1 MKANTVIL
9 SSCRKPLSFAS
20 RVCTVALFSLLAS
33 QAQATSYDAV
43 ADFSRLTNTDAS
55 TWSYRY
61 QTGTLRDGI
70 YPLLPTFTD
79 AAGTWSPTNPGAWT
93 LAGTIPEIGVNQTG
107 SDATF
112 VPGPGSGPFTWPN
125 HTMSVHPG
133 PGPADLVVLS
143 FLSPSTSFFDIN
155 FSFSSLDPNGGNG
168 IAWFVDLNATDLSWG
183 SYPDAG
189 GSGMMTLNNIF
200 VNAGDRINFIVDPNG
215 AYFFD
220 STKVT
225 ATINSVAGVPDS
237 ASSLA
242 LLSISLVTMFAA
254 RFLLRA
260 RLA

>member
-43 ADFSRLTNTDAS
+43 ADFSRLTNTDTS

-61 QTGTLRDGI
+61 QTGTVRDGI
-70 YPLLPTFTD
+70 YLLLPTFTD

-107 SDATF
+107 SDAHF
-112 VPGPGSGPFTWPN
+112 IPGPGSGPFTWPN
-125 HTMSVHPG
+125 NTMSVHPG
-133 PGPADLVVLS
+133 SGDLVVLS
-143 FLSPSTSFFDIN
+143 WLSPASSLLDIN

-168 IAWFVDLNATDLSWG
+168 IAWFVDLNTTNLTSG
-183 SYPDAG
+183 SYLDG
-189 GSGMMTLNNIF
+189 GASGMMTLNNIF
-200 VNAGDRINFIVDPNG
+200 VNAGDRVNFIVDPNG
-215 AYFFD
+215 DYFFD

-225 ATINSVAGVPDS
+225 ATINSVAAVPDS

>member
-33 QAQATSYDAV
+33 QARATSYDAV
-43 ADFSRLTNTDAS
+43 ADFSSSTNTNTS

-61 QTGTLRDGI
+61 QTGTVRDGI
-70 YPLLPTFTD
+70 YPLLPTFTA

-93 LAGTIPEIGVNQTG
+93 LGGTIPEIGVNQTG

-112 VPGPGSGPFTWPN
+112 IPGPGSGPFTWPN
-125 HTMSVHPG
+125 NTMSVHPG
-133 PGPADLVVLS
+133 PAELVVLS
-143 FLSPSTSFFDIN
+143 FLSPSTSFFNID
-155 FSFSSLDPNGGNG
+155 FSFSDLDPNGGNG
-168 IAWFVDLNATDLSWG
+168 INWFVDLNTTNLSMG
-183 SYPDAG
+183 SFGNG
-189 GSGMMTLNNIF
+189 GASGMMNLNNIF

-215 AYFFD
+215 DFFFD
-220 STKVT
+220 STQVT
-225 ATINSVAGVPDS
+225 ATISSAAGVPDS

-254 RFLLRA
+254 KFLHRA
-260 RLA
+260 WLA

>member
-33 QAQATSYDAV
+33 QARATSYDAV
-43 ADFSRLTNTDAS
+43 ADFSSSTNTNTS
-55 TWSYRY
+55 SWSYRY
-61 QTGTLRDGI
+61 QTGTVRDGI
-70 YPLLPTFTD
+70 YPLLPTFTA

-93 LAGTIPEIGVNQTG
+93 LGGTIPEIGVNQTG

-112 VPGPGSGPFTWPN
+112 IPGPGSGPFTWPN
-125 HTMSVHPG
+125 NTMSVHPG
-133 PGPADLVVLS
+133 PAELVVLS
-143 FLSPSTSFFDIN
+143 WLSPASSLFDIN

-168 IAWFVDLNATDLSWG
+168 IAWFVDLNTTNLSSG
-183 SYPDAG
+183 SYLDG
-189 GSGMMTLNNIF
+189 GASGTMNLNNIF

-215 AYFFD
+215 DYFFD

-260 RLA
+260 WLA